1 MMSWSPDV
9 LMSSSPH
16 VLKSWS
22 PESLLDS
29 SSSMY
34 DHSYIKPTKKL
45 GLNFSFKL
53 VVVIVQI
60 TLGKE
65 SIVVL
70 LGQFQINY
78 DLPMMIAEERMYPAK
93 WKFHSLFYVVS
104 AFYHFSSSSKVMDIL
119 HLILCKNSRKRNN

>member
-1 MMSWSPDV
+1 
-9 LMSSSPH
+9 
-16 VLKSWS
+16 
-22 PESLLDS
+22 
-29 SSSMY
+29 MY
-34 DHSYIKPTKKL
+34 DHSYIKSCNKL

-93 WKFHSLFYVVS
+93 
-104 AFYHFSSSSKVMDIL
+104 
-119 HLILCKNSRKRNN
+119 

>member
-1 MMSWSPDV
+1 
-9 LMSSSPH
+9 
-16 VLKSWS
+16 
-22 PESLLDS
+22 
-29 SSSMY
+29 MY
-34 DHSYIKPTKKL
+34 DHCNKL

-93 WKFHSLFYVVS
+93 
-104 AFYHFSSSSKVMDIL
+104 
-119 HLILCKNSRKRNN
+119 

>member
-1 MMSWSPDV
+1 
-9 LMSSSPH
+9 
-16 VLKSWS
+16 
-22 PESLLDS
+22 
-29 SSSMY
+29 MY
-34 DHSYIKPTKKL
+34 DHCNKL

-78 DLPMMIAEERMYPAK
+78 DLPMMIAEDVPSKMKISFSLLRSACFLVLLPQSYGHLTLNFVQ
-93 WKFHSLFYVVS
+93 KFMKGEKLDTCL
-104 AFYHFSSSSKVMDIL
+104 DIQT
-119 HLILCKNSRKRNN
+119 HL